1 MSIAAISRSV
11 SEPKALLFSM
21 ALSIVGLT
29 AALVSRV
36 SSRRKIPARQVREPA
51 QAGVFTHGMIAKASE
66 AAMLKAC

>member
-1 MSIAAISRSV
+1 MVEPGVSIAARSSAV

-36 SSRRKIPARQVREPA
+36 SSLRKIPA
-51 QAGVFTHGMIAKASE
+51 
-66 AAMLKAC
+66 